1 MLFNSFLVY
10 FLIFVFSV
18 FFYFTLVKRIGLR
31 PKDFPPGPPTLPIIG
46 NLHQMPRKPEENGP
60 QFEKWARQYG
70 PVYSLILGTQV
81 WVVLCKDSAVKEL
94 LEKRGAIYSSRP
106 DAFLVQDVLSG
117 GLRAFFLK
125 GGAAFK
131 RNRRLGR
138 VHLSEKASRT
148 YVPYQELENK
158 AMLFGI
164 LEKPHLYLDHI
175 KQFTSSLTMQMIFG
189 IRVLGEDDPLPKKLF
204 GVSVSGVMHALLQL
218 G

>member
-1 MLFNSFLVY
+1 MMSNSILISFPIFLF
-10 FLIFVFSV
+10 FVFLYITTV
-18 FFYFTLVKRIGLR
+18 NRIGQR
-31 PKDFPPGPPTLPIIG
+31 PRGFPPGPPTLPIIG

-81 WVVLCKDSAVKEL
+81 WVVLCKDSAVKDL
-94 LEKRGAIYSSRP
+94 LERRGAIYSSRP
-106 DAFLVQDVLSG
+106 EAFLVQNVFSG

-158 AMLFGI
+158 AMLAGF
-164 LEKPHLYLDHI
+164 LERPDRYLDHI
-175 KQFTSSLTMQMIFG
+175 KRFTSSLTMQMIFG

-204 GVSVSGVMHALLQL
+204 GVSFRV
-218 G
+218 